1 VDGLPVLSQASRWT
15 PTGFLRR
22 ASGAWGAIESRLWMP
37 LDESALLLEVDLTAA
52 DLTAAEH
59 AAQRPAHGDEP
70 LVLGLGLGLRW
81 LVLGLGLVVSG

>member
-52 DLTAAEH
+52 EH

-81 LVLGLGLVVSG
+81 LVLGLGLVVS